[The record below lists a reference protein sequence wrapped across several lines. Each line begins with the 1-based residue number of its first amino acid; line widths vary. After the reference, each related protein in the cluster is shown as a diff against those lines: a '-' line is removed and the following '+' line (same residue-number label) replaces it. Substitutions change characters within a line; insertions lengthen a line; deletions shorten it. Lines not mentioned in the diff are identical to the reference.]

1 MTKIITVPLHIGD
14 FITDTM
20 HMDTTEIGAYMLLLL
35 SHYRHGVEGLPD
47 DNKRLARIAGVSLNK
62 FKHMR
67 PTLLEKFELIDKRWV
82 NNKCTKT
89 IKGIE
94 KLSEQNKAKALKRH
108 NSTPAVAVPQEGQPK
123 PKPKTKAKPIDNI
136 SKDIYITEF
145 ENLWIS
151 YPDKKPKGDKQRALK
166 KYTTLRNKGTSHEE
180 IRDGLS
186 RYNTYCTETGSF
198 NKHCTT
204 WLNQDGWKAD
214 WEFTTSNNH
223 ATPSYTDTL
232 LDIARQVSENG

>member
-1 MTKIITVPLHIGD
+1 MIQVTEWSSFQSYKDRTPPWIRLHRRLLDNYEFQSMSSDSRALLPMIWLLASENDDPTSGRVDLDITRIS
-14 FITDTM
+14 F
-20 HMDTTEIGAYMLLLL
+20 
-35 SHYRHGVEGLPD
+35 
-47 DNKRLARIAGVSLNK
+47 RLRQ
-62 FKHMR
+62 
-67 PTLLEKFELIDKRWV
+67 PE
-82 NNKCTKT
+82 KT
-89 IKGIE
+89 IKLCLKEME
-94 KLSEQNKAKALKRH
+94 KSGFISMLQECNESVTDILPRDRGRGETEAEAKTEA
-108 NSTPAVAVPQEGQPK
+108 
-123 PKPKTKAKPIDNI
+123 
-136 SKDIYITEF
+136 DIKLEF
-145 ENLWIS
+145 EDLWKS
-151 YPDKKPKGDKQRALK
+151 YPIIKPKGDKQRALK